1 MIEQQYYTRERGGL
15 FTQTDGYDTVA
26 KSPMLKLDYIKKNL
40 HPICSYDIP
49 SELHK
54 VGEQNETKYPP
65 NFMIIPISSGEL
77 IVGQAIYKAKDFTG
91 LRSTFFMHNYVLS
104 ETEKRRYIKE
114 PEKLFGITSF
124 ATGYEIEQGREL
136 PTLAAIPY
144 DGNKPYFLDREK
156 LFSKLEITDEIF
168 HKLIFAAFGAAYSKK
183 KIFIALNVEIEELG
197 EMAKALL
204 YHLYTVLPWDI
215 TEGLGVS
222 TYASKAEPKKNIQI
236 TFLDKNTL
244 RYDSKSKDFIFDF
257 VNKKFMNIEGDIEGE
272 PFIKLAGIYSKIK
285 NAWEKINY
293 WAGALGKTLK
303 DKSEWTI
310 GFYSRVIVLFEL
322 HLSLKSGKA
331 FDLSEPK
338 IRKGLLKQTLAYL
351 QSDIGDDV
359 RKDLFDILDYMI
371 DLIKEEINQG
381 KLPEAEEVKT
391 ILAFKLGFCKNREQ
405 EAHCIQILLQLLT
418 LSSRNKDYAYVFML
432 LEKTH
437 AYPKAYVSLF
447 EEIFQSDEL
456 RKQVAYYLI
465 NESFKEVKTLDE
477 LIEQMAKFEEI
488 ESVLIRDHYYV
499 QLVYDTFC
507 SCMKNAKGIFSFLEK
522 LQKWCT
528 AHKSELYTNLLEG
541 GEHYFLECMSLSDIE
556 NEQMLCN
563 LKFSKSYALENYRV
577 ITDYQ
582 NLKTDLSYMS
592 PRKIQ
597 VNNKVQE
604 LIKKFNQKQVK
615 KQDFYMLVY
624 AFLEKSSGSHEYK
637 LNLKKVLV
645 YLNQISKETL
655 LDFIIWAKGQE
666 MYIEKDK
673 FDKEVVQFFVTCKQ
687 KGEKPN
693 KEMIKNKLA
702 REAKTKVLSE
712 KVIEALKPAGVKWL
726 SKHWVLAFC
735 MVILT
740 GAIIGGGLGVY
751 FYQQNQKLEQT
762 LSTQTVNP
770 EVLKKLMP
778 DFKMNEEKVNKLIE
792 ENFTEINEYKDEENK
807 SVQSTS
813 EKSIQD
819 NVKEDNKK
827 EDNKDSSK
835 EDSNKKEDNKADS
848 KKEEGQGTR

>member
-26 KSPMLKLDYIKKNL
+26 KSPMLKLDFIKKNL

-54 VGEQNETKYPP
+54 IGETDEAKYPP
-65 NFMIIPISSGEL
+65 NFMIIPSGSGEL

-124 ATGYEIEQGREL
+124 ARGYDIEQGREL

-156 LFSKLEITDEIF
+156 LFNKLEITDEIF
-168 HKLIFAAFGAAYSKK
+168 HKLIFEAFSAAYSKK

-244 RYDSKSKDFIFDF
+244 RYDGKSKDYIFDF
-257 VNKKFMNIEGDIEGE
+257 VNKKFMNVEGDIEGE
-272 PFIKLAGIYSKIK
+272 PFIKLAGIYSRIK
-285 NAWEKINY
+285 TAWEKINY
-293 WAGALGKTLK
+293 WASALGKTLK
-303 DKSEWTI
+303 DKSEWNI
-310 GFYSRVIVLFEL
+310 EFYSRVMVLFEL
-322 HLSLKSGKA
+322 HLSLKSGKP

-338 IRKGLLKQTLAYL
+338 IRKGLLKQILAYL
-351 QSDIGDDV
+351 QSDVGDDV
-359 RKDLFDILDYMI
+359 RKDLFDILDYVI
-371 DLIKEEINQG
+371 DLIKEEINAG
-381 KLPEAEEVKT
+381 KLPEREEVKT
-391 ILAFKLGFCKNREQ
+391 ILDFKLGFCKNREQ
-405 EAHCIQILLQLLT
+405 EAHCIQIVLQLLT
-418 LSSRNKDYAYVFML
+418 LSSRKKDYAYVSMV
-432 LEKTH
+432 LEKAH
-437 AYPKAYVSLF
+437 VYPKAYVSLF

-465 NESFKEVKTLDE
+465 NESFKEVKTLEE

-488 ESVLIRDHYYV
+488 ESVLVRDHYYV

-507 SCMKNAKGIFSFLEK
+507 TCMKNAKGLLSFLDK
-522 LQKWCT
+522 LQKWC
-528 AHKSELYTNLLEG
+528 ARHKSELYTNLLEG
-541 GEHYFLECMSLSDIE
+541 GEHYFLERMALSDIE
-556 NEQMLCN
+556 NEQTLCN
-563 LKFSKSYALENYRV
+563 LKFSRSYALSNYEV
-577 ITDYQ
+577 IKDYQ

-597 VNNKVQE
+597 VNTKVQE

-615 KQDFYMLVY
+615 KEDFYMLVY
-624 AFLEKSSGSHEYK
+624 AFLERSSGSYDYK

-645 YLNQISKETL
+645 YLNQVNKETL

-666 MYIEKDK
+666 MYIDKEK
-673 FDKEVVQFFVTCKQ
+673 FDKEVVQFFMTCKQ
-687 KGEKPN
+687 KGEKPD
-693 KEMIKNKLA
+693 KEMIKNKLGMQ
-702 REAKTKVLSE
+702 AKTKALGE
-712 KVIEALKPAGVKWL
+712 KVIDALKPAGIKWL
-726 SKHWVLAFC
+726 SKHLALVFG
-735 MVILT
+735 MIILT
-740 GAIIGGGLGVY
+740 GAIIGGGLSVY
-751 FYQQNQKLEQT
+751 FYQQNHKLQQT
-762 LSTQTVNP
+762 FSTQTVNP
-770 EVLKKLMP
+770 EVIKKLMP
-778 DFKMNEEKVNKLIE
+778 DFKMNEDKVNKLIE
-792 ENFTEINEYKDEENK
+792 ENFKEVAESKEEREDKDNKKDNQEDKENK
-807 SVQSTS
+807 
-813 EKSIQD
+813 E
-819 NVKEDNKK
+819 NNKEDNKQ
-827 EDNKDSSK
+827 DNKQDSK
-835 EDSNKKEDNKADS
+835 ANKKEVSN
-848 KKEEGQGTR
+848 